1 MAKQL
6 SSTVLNALTSII
18 DNNKRLSKLTPTV
31 AVNLALQGMLTIRED
46 GKLTITPKAT
56 RALKRNRAAIRQ
68 NSANQAVAYVV
79 GGLLK
84 EAQDTVQ
91 HRAVWNL
98 VGRDLATRD
107 EVLNGLKALRD
118 AGVLRSYKK
127 SNNNFQIFWT
137 LDQPQPEVSF
147 ATNGDQA

>member
-6 SSTVLNALTSII
+6 SQTVLNALTAII
-18 DNNKRLSKLTPTV
+18 DNNKPLYKLTSTV

-56 RALKRNRAAIRQ
+56 RALKRNRGAVRQ

-84 EAQDTVQ
+84 SPQDTVQ
-91 HRAVWNL
+91 HRAVWNA

-107 EVLNGLKALRD
+107 EVLNGLKSLRD

>member
-6 SSTVLNALTSII
+6 SQDTLKALVSII
-18 DNNKRLSKLTPTV
+18 DNHKPLYKLTPLM
-31 AVNLALQGMLTIRED
+31 AVTLALQGMLNIRED
-46 GKLTITPKAT
+46 GKLIITSKAC
-56 RALKRNRAAIRQ
+56 RALKRNRATLRQ
-68 NSANQAVAYVV
+68 NAANQAVAYVV

-84 EAQDTVQ
+84 EAQDCVKHRTVWE
-91 HRAVWNL
+91 A

-118 AGVLRSYKK
+118 AGVLQSIKK

-137 LDQPQPEVSF
+137 LNQPQEEAAF
-147 ATNGDQA
+147 ATNGD

>member
-56 RALKRNRAAIRQ
+56 RALKRNRAALRQ

-137 LDQPQPEVSF
+137 LDQPQPEVTF
-147 ATNGDQA
+147 ATNGD

>member
-6 SSTVLNALTSII
+6 SQDTLNALTSII
-18 DNNKRLSKLTPTV
+18 DNNKPLYKLTSTV

-56 RALKRNRAAIRQ
+56 RALKRNRGAVRQ

-84 EAQDTVQ
+84 SPQDTVQ
-91 HRAVWNL
+91 HRAVWNA

-107 EVLNGLKALRD
+107 EVLNGLKSLRD

-147 ATNGDQA
+147 ATNGD

>member
-6 SSTVLNALTSII
+6 SSTVLNTLTSII

-56 RALKRNRAAIRQ
+56 RALKRNRAALRQ

-137 LDQPQPEVSF
+137 LDQPQPEVTF
-147 ATNGDQA
+147 ATNGD

>member
-6 SSTVLNALTSII
+6 TPTVLNTLVSII
-18 DNNKRLSKLTPTV
+18 DNHKPLYKLTPLL
-31 AVNLALQGMLTIRED
+31 AVNLALQGLLSIRED
-46 GKLTITPKAT
+46 GKLVITSKAT
-56 RALKRNRAAIRQ
+56 KALKRNRAAIRQ
-68 NSANQAVAYVV
+68 NSANQAVAYIV
-79 GGLLK
+79 GSLLK
-84 EAQDTVQ
+84 TPQDTVQ
-91 HRAVWNL
+91 HRAVWTA
-98 VGRDLATRD
+98 VGRDLASRD

>member
-137 LDQPQPEVSF
+137 LDQPQPEVTF
-147 ATNGDQA
+147 DTNGDQG

>member
-56 RALKRNRAAIRQ
+56 RALKRNRAALRQ

-91 HRAVWNL
+91 HRAVWNA

-107 EVLNGLKALRD
+107 EVLNGLKSLRD
-118 AGVLRSYKK
+118 AGVLRSFKK

-147 ATNGDQA
+147 ATNGDQV

>member
-31 AVNLALQGMLTIRED
+31 AVTLALRGMLTIRED

-56 RALKRNRAAIRQ
+56 RALKRNRAALRQ
-68 NSANQAVAYVV
+68 SSANQAVASVV
-79 GGLLK
+79 EELLK
-84 EAQDTVQ
+84 TPQDTVQ
-91 HRAVWNL
+91 HRAVWTA

-147 ATNGDQA
+147 ATNGD

>member
-6 SSTVLNALTSII
+6 SEDTLKSLVSII
-18 DNNKRLSKLTPTV
+18 DNHKPLYKLTPLM
-31 AVNLALQGMLTIRED
+31 AVNLALQGMLNIRED
-46 GKLTITPKAT
+46 GKLIITTKACK
-56 RALKRNRAAIRQ
+56 ALKRNRAALRQ

-98 VGRDLATRD
+98 VGRDLCTRD

-137 LDQPQPEVSF
+137 LDQPQPEAAFS
-147 ATNGDQA
+147 TNGDQA

>member
-56 RALKRNRAAIRQ
+56 RALKRNRAALRQ

-107 EVLNGLKALRD
+107 EVLNGLKSLRD
-118 AGVLRSYKK
+118 AGVLRSFKK

-147 ATNGDQA
+147 ATNGDQV